1 MNKENNKEY
10 KMREDG
16 TAGVPSSLYFLRINW
31 FYDSFYTTVIEN
43 NIIANELFKLNI
55 IPYKPNYSVTIA
67 YSLQKF
73 CIKWCTDYA
82 AGNFDSITGIEI
94 S

>member
-1 MNKENNKEY
+1 MNRGRY
-10 KMREDG
+10 CRY
-16 TAGVPSSLYFLRINW
+16 TAPCLLSLLNW
-31 FYDSFYTTVIEN
+31 FYNSFYTTVIEN

-73 CIKWCTDYA
+73 CIKWCADYA
-82 AGNFDSITGIEI
+82 AGDVDNITNIEI

>member
-1 MNKENNKEY
+1 MNRGRY
-10 KMREDG
+10 CRY
-16 TAGVPSSLYFLRINW
+16 TAPCLLSLLNW
-31 FYDSFYTTVIEN
+31 FYNSFYTTVIEN

-73 CIKWCTDYA
+73 CIKWCANYA
-82 AGNFDSITGIEI
+82 AGDVDNITNIEI

>member
-1 MNKENNKEY
+1 MNRGRY
-10 KMREDG
+10 CRY
-16 TAGVPSSLYFLRINW
+16 TAPCLLSLLNW
-31 FYDSFYTTVIEN
+31 FYNSFYTTVIEN

-73 CIKWCTDYA
+73 CIKWCADYA
-82 AGNFDSITGIEI
+82 AGDVDNITNIKI

>member
-1 MNKENNKEY
+1 MNRGRY
-10 KMREDG
+10 CWY
-16 TAGVPSSLYFLRINW
+16 TAPCLLSLLNW
-31 FYDSFYTTVIEN
+31 FYNSFYTTVIEN

-73 CIKWCTDYA
+73 CIKWCDDYA
-82 AGNFDSITGIEI
+82 AGDVDNITNIKI

>member
-1 MNKENNKEY
+1 MNRGRY
-10 KMREDG
+10 CWY
-16 TAGVPSSLYFLRINW
+16 TALCLLSLLNW
-31 FYDSFYTTVIEN
+31 FYNSFYTTVIEN

-73 CIKWCTDYA
+73 SKWEALICICLK
-82 AGNFDSITGIEI
+82 AGQILDS
-94 S
+94 

>member
-1 MNKENNKEY
+1 MNRGRY
-10 KMREDG
+10 CWY
-16 TAGVPSSLYFLRINW
+16 TAPCLLSLLNW
-31 FYDSFYTTVIEN
+31 FYNSFYTTVIEN
-43 NIIANELFKLNI
+43 NIIANELFKWNI

-73 CIKWCTDYA
+73 CIKWCADYA
-82 AGNFDSITGIEI
+82 AGDVDNITNIEI

>member
-1 MNKENNKEY
+1 MNRGRY
-10 KMREDG
+10 CWY
-16 TAGVPSSLYFLRINW
+16 TAPCLLSLLNW
-31 FYDSFYTTVIEN
+31 FYNSFYTTVIEN

-73 CIKWCTDYA
+73 CIKWCADYA
-82 AGNFDSITGIEI
+82 AGDVDNITNIEI

>member
-1 MNKENNKEY
+1 MNRGRY
-10 KMREDG
+10 CRY
-16 TAGVPSSLYFLRINW
+16 TAPCLLSLLNW
-31 FYDSFYTTVIEN
+31 FYNSFYTTVIEN

-82 AGNFDSITGIEI
+82 AGDVDNITNIEI

>member
-1 MNKENNKEY
+1 MNMNRGRY
-10 KMREDG
+10 CRY
-16 TAGVPSSLYFLRINW
+16 TAPCLLSLLNW
-31 FYDSFYTTVIEN
+31 FYNSFYTTVIEN

-73 CIKWCTDYA
+73 CIKWCANYA
-82 AGNFDSITGIEI
+82 AGDVDNITNIEI

>member
-1 MNKENNKEY
+1 MNMNRGRY
-10 KMREDG
+10 CRY
-16 TAGVPSSLYFLRINW
+16 TAPCLLSLLNW
-31 FYDSFYTTVIEN
+31 FYNSFYTTVIEN

-73 CIKWCTDYA
+73 CIKWCADYA
-82 AGNFDSITGIEI
+82 AGDVDNITNIEI

>member
-1 MNKENNKEY
+1 MNRGRY
-10 KMREDG
+10 CWY
-16 TAGVPSSLYFLRINW
+16 TAPCLLSLLNW
-31 FYDSFYTTVIEN
+31 FYNSFYTTVIEN

-73 CIKWCTDYA
+73 CIKWCADYA
-82 AGNFDSITGIEI
+82 AGDVDNITNIKI

>member
-1 MNKENNKEY
+1 MNRGRY
-10 KMREDG
+10 CWY
-16 TAGVPSSLYFLRINW
+16 TAPCLLSLLNW
-31 FYDSFYTTVIEN
+31 FYNSFYTTVIEN

-73 CIKWCTDYA
+73 CIKWCANYA
-82 AGNFDSITGIEI
+82 AGDVDNIPTLKSAK

>member
-1 MNKENNKEY
+1 MNMNRGQY
-10 KMREDG
+10 CRY
-16 TAGVPSSLYFLRINW
+16 TAPCLLSLLNW
-31 FYDSFYTTVIEN
+31 FYNSFYTTVIEN

-73 CIKWCTDYA
+73 CIKWCADYA
-82 AGNFDSITGIEI
+82 AGDVDNITNIEI

>member
-1 MNKENNKEY
+1 MNRGRY
-10 KMREDG
+10 CRY
-16 TAGVPSSLYFLRINW
+16 TALCLLSLLNW
-31 FYDSFYTTVIEN
+31 FYNSFYTTVIEN

-73 CIKWCTDYA
+73 CIKWCADYA
-82 AGNFDSITGIEI
+82 AGDVDNITNIEI

>member
-1 MNKENNKEY
+1 MNMNRGRY
-10 KMREDG
+10 CRY
-16 TAGVPSSLYFLRINW
+16 TAPCLLSLLNW
-31 FYDSFYTTVIEN
+31 FYNSFYTTVIEN
-43 NIIANELFKLNI
+43 NIIANELFKLNM

-73 CIKWCTDYA
+73 CIKWCADYA
-82 AGNFDSITGIEI
+82 AGDVDNITNIEI